1 MRLVEVAKKED
12 GTIAY
17 AKENCKR
24 CFGRGYIGF
33 SRPVK
38 GSDLKTKFG
47 PVICR
52 CVFAVPGEK
61 KS

>member
-1 MRLVEVAKKED
+1 MRLNEVAKKED
-12 GTIAY
+12 GSIVY

-33 SRPVK
+33 SRPVLNSK
-38 GSDLKTKFG
+38 VNTCIG

-61 KS
+61 NT